1 MKPLCDGASF
11 SFEAESAAGFANRH
25 RERTTA
31 TEQTGRK
38 SLAAGHRVSAREASL
53 RASNY
58 YGTAEFYLRDNPAS
72 APEVAPPA
80 AHRAVFDRL
89 GVILA
94 TPRPDMA

>member
-1 MKPLCDGASF
+1 MRRRIVLVRGGK
-11 SFEAESAAGFANRH
+11 R
-25 RERTTA
+25 
-31 TEQTGRK
+31 GR
-38 SLAAGHRVSAREASL
+38 LRQ